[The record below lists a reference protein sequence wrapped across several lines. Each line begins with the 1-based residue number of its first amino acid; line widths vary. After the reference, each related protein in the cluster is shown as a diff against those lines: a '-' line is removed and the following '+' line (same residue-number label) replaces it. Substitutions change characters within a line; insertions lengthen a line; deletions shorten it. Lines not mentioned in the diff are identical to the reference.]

1 MFAEQYVA
9 APPGFSADQAASFT
23 FGLKSS
29 PEPGHRDRRKL
40 ETDEAGKKVN
50 DESFRYYNTL
60 HLKSAP
66 KH

>member
-29 PEPGHRDRRKL
+29 AEPGHRDRRKL
-40 ETDEAGKKVN
+40 ETVGSSKKVN
-50 DESFRYYNTL
+50 NESFTIL
-60 HLKSAP
+60 HYIYLKSAP
-66 KH
+66 KQ